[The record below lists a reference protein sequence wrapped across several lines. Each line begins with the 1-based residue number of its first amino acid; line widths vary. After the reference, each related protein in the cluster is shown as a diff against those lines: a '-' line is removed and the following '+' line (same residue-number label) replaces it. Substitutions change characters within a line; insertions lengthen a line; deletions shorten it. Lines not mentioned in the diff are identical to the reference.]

1 MRCRDMAG
9 VLWFRYQIHGEE
21 GQHGNQQHSIL
32 YKRMEEEHSNSKIRV
47 LRDTKGVRKG
57 VNKVILVS
65 VNITHFREQSTKMLI
80 FEVCLRVHGVVA
92 ILFT

>member
-1 MRCRDMAG
+1 
-9 VLWFRYQIHGEE
+9 
-21 GQHGNQQHSIL
+21 
-32 YKRMEEEHSNSKIRV
+32 
-47 LRDTKGVRKG
+47 